1 MEFQHTT
8 QAVGS
13 LETVYDGKLEQAVD
27 GDITLPEYCPDI
39 QRILKTTVEPS
50 VHSAQAAG
58 ERVTVEGA
66 ARVHVLYAA
75 EDGALQSFEQTF
87 PFARTSDINGLGE
100 NAAVRASVKT
110 EFANARA
117 VSPRRLDIHGMLSI
131 SQQVRRRRED
141 AVLTGVSGGGIQALG
156 DTIRLSSLEALHST
170 AFPLNE
176 VIEVAPGQPPVDQIL
191 LRRAAVI
198 PTEVKAIKNKLL
210 VKGNLDSTVIYS
222 SRGEK
227 DPVRVTHTMP
237 ISQIIEAPGVSEQ
250 TANTLRLRVNSL
262 DVTPKPDSNGAAR
275 LLEIAARVAADI
287 KGYAPVELP
296 VVKDAY
302 STQGGIALDTRRLEV
317 RELLE
322 DFREPFLAKDSFSFD
337 SGGIQSMQLLSG
349 ELMPPEIS
357 VKDDALRVSGNLKL
371 HAVYMNEKGQ
381 IANAEKQLPYNFRR
395 ALKQGGTPNGVLS
408 TEVEIDLL
416 HLQESVSGGHMEVRA
431 ELAVSGE
438 VYAAGSGNVVNAVNA
453 NEEEVLPSRSPLTIY
468 FATEGEPVWEI
479 AKRYRTTV
487 ESIQVE
493 NELTADTAAA
503 GQMLLIPS
511 V

>member
-39 QRILKTTVEPS
+39 LRILKTTVEPS

-176 VIEVAPGQPPVDQIL
+176 VIEIAPNQPPVDQIL

-262 DVTPKPDSNGAAR
+262 DVTPKPDANGAAR
-275 LLEIAARVAADI
+275 LLEIAARVAADV

-322 DFREPFLAKDSFSFD
+322 DFREPFLAKESFAFD
-337 SGGIQSMQLLSG
+337 SGGIESVQLLSG
-349 ELMPPEIS
+349 ELLPPEIS
-357 VKDDALRVSGNLKL
+357 VKDDALQVTGSLKL

-381 IANAEKQLPYNFRR
+381 LANAEKQLPYTFRR
-395 ALKQGGTPNGVLS
+395 ALKKGGTPAA
-408 TEVEIDLL
+408 EVEVDLL
-416 HLQESVSGGHMEVRA
+416 HLQESVSGGRMEVRA

-438 VYAAGSGNVVNAVNA
+438 VYAAGAGNVVNAVNA
-453 NEEEVLPSRSPLTIY
+453 NEEEVLPVRSPLTIY

-487 ESIQVE
+487 ESIRAE
-493 NELTADTAAA
+493 NELAADTAAA
-503 GQMLLIPS
+503 WQMLLIPS